1 MAVNHKK
8 HICVDFDGV
17 IHSYTS
23 GWQGAYEISDQP
35 VDGAIEWLESMLSG
49 DEFKPMIYSSRSIDD
64 RGIKSM
70 KLWLL
75 KHGLSGEALAR
86 LEFPTKKP
94 PAWLTIDDRA
104 ICFDGHFPSAEEM
117 RNFKTWNKK

>member
-23 GWQGAYEISDQP
+23 GWQGAYEISDPP
-35 VDGAIEWLESMLSG
+35 VDGAIEWLESLIES
-49 DEFKPMIYSSRSIDD
+49 DDFKPMIYSSRSIDEN
-64 RGIKSM
+64 GIKAM
-70 KLWLL
+70 KLWFS
-75 KHGLSGEALAR
+75 KHGLSAKALSA

-104 ICFDGHFPSAEEM
+104 IQFQGVFPSQHEM
-117 RNFKTWNKK
+117 RNFKAWNKK